1 MEENNAAIGNGGIL
15 RFLLFQKKMNETFL
29 YYIYRRPKIKWQQS
43 GILYRVI
50 LKVVQIF

>member
-1 MEENNAAIGNGGIL
+1 MQRLEMEVFCDFYCS
-15 RFLLFQKKMNETFL
+15 RKKMNETFL

-50 LKVVQIF
+50 LKVARIF